1 MQTTMADA
9 LATFSAV
16 QAQLAEAA
24 CMTLDLLDAQ
34 GDDMAT
40 TVEPITIRTG
50 CSVCS
55 LDPEDENAQGVVT
68 QVSPD
73 RTSCRVLWDVPAG
86 GKLETWCGVNQ
97 VRALAD
103 APMPG
108 GTGRLELDE

>member
-1 MQTTMADA
+1 MTTADA

-55 LDPEDENAQGVVT
+55 LDPEDENAQGVVV

-73 RTSCRVLWDVPAG
+73 RTSCRVLWDVPAAG
-86 GKLETWCGVNQ
+86 APAMTWCAVGH
-97 VRALAD
+97 VRVIAD
-103 APMPG
+103 ATMPCASG
-108 GTGRLELDE
+108 HLDLDE

>member
-1 MQTTMADA
+1 MADA
-9 LATFSAV
+9 LATFATV

-24 CMTLDLLDAQ
+24 CMILDFTADKGDA
-34 GDDMAT
+34 MTAT
-40 TVEPITIRTG
+40 AEPITIRTG

-55 LDPEDENAQGVVT
+55 LDPEDENAQGIVI

-97 VRALAD
+97 VRVLAD
-103 APMPG
+103 VPMPG